1 MPPATGQQQTIMSS
15 TKQNMRKGGGAV
27 GSKAMRKNRG
37 GGKSGRVMGKYKGRG
52 GPPATLATLDLSCIL
67 DPVVVDGGNGSE
79 KSCGGEVKW
88 RDDDEE
94 EEEVGEKPFTRKG
107 GLYLSGGRTVTRDSH
122 LLREFHITAIINAA
136 DNVHYSTVEGTLL
149 SSLRLLPLTIWSL
162 SPKLAWPNALCRSA
176 RLPAP
181 PPASPRLGCQRHAG
195 PTRCAAGVGVH
206 RSRAGEGM
214 RSCALSR
221 RRQQVGGAVACAR
234 ARGAVKD

>member
-1 MPPATGQQQTIMSS
+1 
-15 TKQNMRKGGGAV
+15 MRKGGGAV

-136 DNVHYSTVEGTLL
+136 DNVHYSTVEGLPDC
-149 SSLRLLPLTIWSL
+149 RRHHLPLRDL
-162 SPKLAWPNALCRSA
+162 DANAMLAPRDVLRALEFIEAELEKGCVLVHCR
-176 RLPAP
+176 
-181 PPASPRLGCQRHAG
+181 G
-195 PTRCAAGVGVH
+195 GVN
-206 RSRAGEGM
+206 R
-214 RSCALSR
+214 
-221 RRQQVGGAVACAR
+221 
-234 ARGAVKD
+234 